1 MVKLQDFAR
10 EMGVTDRAI
19 QKHLKRYAEELEG
32 LFERRGPNGTW
43 LSEEACEFLRGKM
56 KNSPIVVADN
66 SLMLE
71 NDRLKKEI
79 ERLHMKLEDKQD
91 KIEILQEQNASLA
104 LAGAQIKLLEADNAA
119 KDKLITDTAK
129 EAQEAILELS
139 EVRKQFEDEKHLLEQ
154 QIAALKKAG
163 FWKRLRGWK
172 E

>member
-43 LSEEACEFLRGKM
+43 LSEEACELLRGKM
-56 KNSPIVVADN
+56 KSSPVVVADN

-104 LAGAQIKLLEADNAA
+104 LAGTRIQLLEADNEAA
-119 KDKLITDTAK
+119 KLKVS
-129 EAQEAILELS
+129 EAEKTVQEAS
-139 EVRKQFEDEKHLLEQ
+139 EALKRVEDEKHLLEQ
-154 QIAALKKAG
+154 QIAAMKKAG
-163 FWKRLRGWK
+163 LWKRIRGWK